1 MKTISTTI
9 DIAAEPERVW
19 EVLTDFARH
28 PDWNPFIRAI
38 SGPLEAGGR
47 LSVHICPPGQKGMQF
62 RPKVL
67 AAEPAR
73 ELRWK
78 GTVGIPGI
86 FDGEHVFRLESIAG
100 GTRLHHG
107 ETFSGLLP
115 ALMSAR
121 SFEPIEAGF
130 RAMNEALAHRVQTLV
145 QPPVETPVQTGAS
158 SL

>member
-19 EVLTDFARH
+19 AVLTDFEKH
-28 PDWNPFIRAI
+28 PEWNPFIRSI
-38 SGPLEAGGR
+38 SGPLEVGGR
-47 LSVHICPPGQKGMQF
+47 LSVHICPPGQKGMTF

-78 GTVGIPGI
+78 GTVIIPGI
-86 FDGEHVFRLESIAG
+86 FDGEHVFRLEPHNG

-107 ETFSGLLP
+107 ETFSGLIP
-115 ALMSAR
+115 ALMSPA
-121 SFEPIEAGF
+121 SLAPIEAGF
-130 RAMNEALAHRVQTLV
+130 RSMNEALARRVC
-145 QPPVETPVQTGAS
+145 A
-158 SL
+158 